1 MPFNPIN
8 LGNIL
13 QQGEAIQGARLNNL
27 RIGQALDP
35 NSPQNQLLNLQVEA
49 RRLENK
55 VLQNPSSSANIG
67 TVNPRD
73 FTAGSISNFQ
83 ETGDFNA
90 LERFTPPKSPFRV
103 DTGDAIEFYSGG
115 PDNTLLR
122 TIPKSLA
129 PKDELSHIESAAAA
143 RATGSS
149 GVELETKPAIAA
161 AETSAKANAS
171 RQQEFIDKGVTAGDA
186 YPTIARG
193 LSLLRGGVETG
204 GFARA
209 KLAATNFFGV
219 TGADETEL
227 SNNLGKAVLS
237 QLRETFG
244 AAFTAKE
251 GEQLQTIEANY
262 GKSTAGNIRLLEQAE
277 RIVKRAAKRGMAAA
291 KAAGDETSASE
302 IEKALS
308 TSFEENTMSDEDYQ
322 TRKKALLGE

>member
-55 VLQNPSSSANIG
+55 VLQNPSSSANIS

-251 GEQLQTIEANY
+251 GEQLQTSAEP
-262 GKSTAGNIRLLEQAE
+262 IRQVLL
-277 RIVKRAAKRGMAAA
+277 
-291 KAAGDETSASE
+291 SAP
-302 IEKALS
+302 
-308 TSFEENTMSDEDYQ
+308 Q
-322 TRKKALLGE
+322 